1 MERKLENYKKDKMVT
16 LRLSPLDIYVINY
29 IYRNSW
35 IADMLIFYKC
45 TDLIN
50 TVVYNLCDDIEK
62 ADDKRTFFH
71 HLNLKRKNL
80 SRKKSFMGI
89 TQIKIMGTELSYG
102 KPYNVYMSSE
112 ILSTIQNYMIEHTE
126 VQRPHSSWITQ
137 LALVNTF
144 AILAEKK
151 GEFKFDLEDDLVGEH
166 LKDFEKIDLI
176 DKFVCLFKDDVMNAD
191 KIKRIKEILDES

>member
-1 MERKLENYKKDKMVT
+1 MERKLENYKKDKMLT
-16 LRLSPLDIYVINY
+16 LRLSPLDIYEINY

-35 IADMLIFYKC
+35 IADMFIFYKC
-45 TDLIN
+45 TDLLN

-62 ADDKRTFFH
+62 SDDKRMFFY

-80 SRKKSFMGI
+80 SKNKTFNSL
-89 TQIKIMGTELSYG
+89 TQIKVMGTELAYG

-112 ILSTIQNYMIEHTE
+112 ILSTIQTYFIEYTE

-137 LALVNTF
+137 LGLINTF
-144 AILAEKK
+144 TMIAEKK
-151 GEFKFDLEDDLVGEH
+151 GEFKFDVEDNLVGDH

-176 DKFVCLFKDDVMNAD
+176 EKFVKLFKEDDLNAD
-191 KIKRIKEILDES
+191 KIKRIKAILDEM